1 MQSAG
6 MLSAG
11 DLPCTNPAMGHLS
24 FRRPANGDQ
33 LASWIS
39 VLYFADI
46 DKSCVGSSSHSSEL
60 ENARFVAAV
69 ILAYDYVPC
78 SLVGDYVDRN
88 RVDACQDFGIAATA
102 NSAANRRLRG
112 TQCAA
117 FIEDPGVI
125 LCLD

>member
-11 DLPCTNPAMGHLS
+11 DLPCINPAMGHLS

-60 ENARFVAAV
+60 ENARLVAAV
-69 ILAYDYVPC
+69 ILAYDYLPC

-88 RVDACQDFGIAATA
+88 RVDAREDFGIAATA
-102 NSAANRRLRG
+102 NSANRRLRG
-112 TQCAA
+112 TQCDA